1 VVGKGESKSST
12 PPETSGGVLV
22 APPPAAPFQLEGLV
36 LLSSDGSAPLQ
47 VDGITLTFD
56 DEGVG
61 VIHSPEEQSRL
72 LPWSSLIAHVI
83 EPWSGGITPEWWV
96 DPELNRTGEGVGD
109 DDEIIDPDATDRSR
123 PHTGSGALISLR
135 TMFATYRFLLPG
147 GDADQLR
154 PGVAAFAFGHQG
166 LAGSSSTTTVFAHPS
181 PGEGGRGAA
190 GGTTG
195 LTWVKIRPVLTV
207 LLILVLLTMAIL
219 IVLQSAGS
227 IHIPFLGGA
236 NSGTVGE
243 LRTP

>member
-1 VVGKGESKSST
+1 VVGEGESKSNS
-12 PPETSGGVLV
+12 PPETSGRLLV
-22 APPPAAPFQLEGLV
+22 TPSPAVPFQLEGLV

-72 LPWSSLIAHVI
+72 LPWSSLVAHVI

-96 DPELNRTGEGVGD
+96 DPELNRTGEGVGN

-123 PHTGSGALISLR
+123 PHTRAGALISLR

-154 PGVAAFAFGHQG
+154 PKMETFAFNHQG
-166 LAGSSSTTTVFAHPS
+166 SAGSSSTTTVFAHPP
-181 PGEGGRGAA
+181 PGNGGRGAA
-190 GGTTG
+190 GGATG
-195 LTWVKIRPVLTV
+195 LTWVKAQPVLTV
-207 LLILVLLTMAIL
+207 LLILVLLTVAIL

-227 IHIPFLGGA
+227 IHIPFLDGS

-243 LRTP
+243 LGTR

>member
-1 VVGKGESKSST
+1 VVRKGESKSST

-22 APPPAAPFQLEGLV
+22 TPPPAAPFQLDGLV
-36 LLSSDGSAPLQ
+36 LLSSDGSAPVQ

-72 LPWSSLIAHVI
+72 LPWSSLVAHVI

-109 DDEIIDPDATDRSR
+109 DGEVIDPDATDRSR
-123 PHTGSGALISLR
+123 PHTGAGALISLR
-135 TMFATYRFLLPG
+135 TKFATYRFLLPG

-154 PGVAAFAFGHQG
+154 PKVAAFAFNHQG
-166 LAGSSSTTTVFAHPS
+166 PAGSSSTTTVFVHPS

-190 GGTTG
+190 GGATG
-195 LTWVKIRPVLTV
+195 LTWVKARPVLTV
-207 LLILVLLTMAIL
+207 LLILVLLTVAIL

-227 IHIPFLGGA
+227 IHIPLLGGA

-243 LRTP
+243 LRTR